1 MALPFIK
8 YCKIGA
14 KYFSITYSK
23 PLIRIMFKR
32 SCIHYIDKE
41 YKLKTKNDKGSLRLE
56 IFRIGRMIKYLFL
69 CQKSWLTWTLILF
82 WSLDFLW
89 WLNTRIVDIS
99 TFTFSSAV
107 EYVSILDIN
116 VETFV
121 AMRPVFSTIL
131 FWFML
136 HGLWFKSALDV
147 STFPGCFQDFLRPF

>member
-1 MALPFIK
+1 
-8 YCKIGA
+8 
-14 KYFSITYSK
+14 
-23 PLIRIMFKR
+23 MFKR
-32 SCIHYIDKE
+32 SCIHYMNKE
-41 YKLKTKNDKGSLRLE
+41 YKSKTKNDKGSLRLE
-56 IFRIGRMIKYLFL
+56 IFSNGRMIKYLFL